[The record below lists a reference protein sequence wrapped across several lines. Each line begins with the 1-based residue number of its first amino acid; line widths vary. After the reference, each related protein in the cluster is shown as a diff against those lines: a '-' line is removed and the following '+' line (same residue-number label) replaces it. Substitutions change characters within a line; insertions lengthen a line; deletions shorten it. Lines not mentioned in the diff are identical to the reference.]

1 MEIKIEIKI
10 DTTRPVYEWDCD
22 IPSPL
27 YTLIIHAVSTQSGE
41 QFDFERYYNKQ
52 GKTYYRHPISVGPLF
67 DVNHRTIG
75 YLIYYKGYEIQI
87 DNVLNEIC
95 IIK

>member
-1 MEIKIEIKI
+1 MEIKIDIKI
-10 DTTRPVYEWDCD
+10 DTTRPVYEWDSN

-27 YTLIIHAVSTQSGE
+27 YTLIMHVVATRPGE
-41 QFDFERYYNKQ
+41 RFDFERYYNKP
-52 GKTYYRHPISVGPLF
+52 GKNYYRHPISVGPLF
-67 DVNHRTIG
+67 DVNCNILG

-95 IIK
+95 IVK